1 MTTVSPLQ
9 DPAGLVDDSPKLTNL
24 HGNDVDDDNDT
35 KHNGGDDDEDDD
47 DENLVHICPH
57 PAL

>member
-24 HGNDVDDDNDT
+24 HGNDVDDDYDT
-35 KHNGGDDDEDDD
+35 KDNGGDDADDD